1 MSEEMLTWDCKERLV
16 SNLKNNPKGY
26 LEYQK
31 IIIGSW
37 ITIGDPSVAEIMAK
51 GGFIYSIRKG
61 VCGTLWNLF
70 GKGLILRAS
79 TVWFLKG

>member
-1 MSEEMLTWDCKERLV
+1 V
-16 SNLKNNPKGY
+16 SNLKNYLKGY

-61 VCGTLWNLF
+61 VCGTL
-70 GKGLILRAS
+70 
-79 TVWFLKG
+79 

>member
-1 MSEEMLTWDCKERLV
+1 MPEEMLTWDCKERLV

-51 GGFIYSIRKG
+51 GEFDWLAANIQHNTIEQH
-61 VCGTLWNLF
+61 
-70 GKGLILRAS
+70 
-79 TVWFLKG
+79 

>member
-1 MSEEMLTWDCKERLV
+1 V

-51 GGFIYSIRKG
+51 GGFD
-61 VCGTLWNLF
+61 
-70 GKGLILRAS
+70 
-79 TVWFLKG
+79 

>member
-1 MSEEMLTWDCKERLV
+1 V

-61 VCGTLWNLF
+61 VCGTL
-70 GKGLILRAS
+70 
-79 TVWFLKG
+79 